1 MLFLV
6 DQGLVKRET
15 RFTSK
20 HSANEIVSKIEEA
33 AMPLGF
39 EVKKNNFKMK
49 LQGEKTGRKGQ
60 LSVAT
65 EIFEVAPSLH
75 MVEVRKS
82 CGDTLEFH
90 KVGIKILSS
99 SI

>member
-39 EVKKNNFKMK
+39 EVKKNNFKVS
-49 LQGEKTGRKGQ
+49 LCSLWN
-60 LSVAT
+60 LSNEDLDGFFKA
-65 EIFEVAPSLH
+65 
-75 MVEVRKS
+75 
-82 CGDTLEFH
+82 
-90 KVGIKILSS
+90 
-99 SI
+99 